1 VSGQAATVAE
11 LIDDATARIASTLGL
26 QKREAKLEARVL
38 ISHALGVD
46 HAWLIA
52 HDRDQPTP
60 GQQDAIA
67 SLIVRRAD
75 GEPVAYLLG
84 KREFFGLNFAVTPAV
99 LIPRPETELLVQLAL
114 ERIPT
119 DWASSVLDLGT
130 GSGAVALALAVHRP
144 LARILAVDRSPAAL
158 AVARENAT
166 SLGLP
171 NLKFLLSDWY
181 AGLGVRNFD
190 IIAANPPYIAP
201 GDAHLEHGDLR
212 FEPREALQSADGGLA
227 DIIRIVAGA
236 PAHLRPGGWLLFE
249 HGYDQGETYH
259 ELLHQAGWSKVYTW
273 EDLSGLPRISGGQ
286 RR

>member
-1 VSGQAATVAE
+1 
-11 LIDDATARIASTLGL
+11 
-26 QKREAKLEARVL
+26 
-38 ISHALGVD
+38 
-46 HAWLIA
+46 
-52 HDRDQPTP
+52 
-60 GQQDAIA
+60 
-67 SLIVRRAD
+67 
-75 GEPVAYLLG
+75 
-84 KREFFGLNFAVTPAV
+84 
-99 LIPRPETELLVQLAL
+99 
-114 ERIPT
+114 
-119 DWASSVLDLGT
+119 
-130 GSGAVALALAVHRP
+130 
-144 LARILAVDRSPAAL
+144 L

-249 HGYDQGETYH
+249 HGYDQGETCH